1 MNTPN
6 TVLVSRPSMGQMVTR
21 KWQVNSNTRSNKN
34 RVKVLPKRTMS
45 PNFRSMS
52 IGKTAFAPILPAKYR
67 KTRKTRR
74 KQTRKRR

>member
-1 MNTPN
+1 
-6 TVLVSRPSMGQMVTR
+6 MGQLVTR

-67 KTRKTRR
+67 KTRKNRR
-74 KQTRKRR
+74 KQTRRRR